1 MIARCWLVRGPMWCA
16 SNVSGNGHMS
26 RRVGIET
33 FLVDCCNLHG
43 QRKETN
49 LMAYK
54 GFRGKSRQAHIIQV
68 HYTTPAPVYILDVK
82 GIV

>member
-1 MIARCWLVRGPMWCA
+1 
-16 SNVSGNGHMS
+16 
-26 RRVGIET
+26 
-33 FLVDCCNLHG
+33 
-43 QRKETN
+43 
-49 LMAYK
+49 MAYK